1 MHSPLTQPLT
11 QPCTQ
16 PCTQPFVPVINRG
29 VAILYR
35 QQLACV
41 KPIHNT
47 MPQRTMPLRRTMP
60 HFPPESPK
68 HSLEPLLARPH
79 PVCMY
84 CFLWIS
90 CCIHQLDR
98 ILVASRTGF
107 SVPKFSLQAGISGGR
122 ALGVAR
128 FVQPGRAYDNR
139 AGTATLAWRKLG
151 NTSVTAWQ

>member
-1 MHSPLTQPLT
+1 MCEANSQHYASKDH
-11 QPCTQ
+11 
-16 PCTQPFVPVINRG
+16 
-29 VAILYR
+29 A
-35 QQLACV
+35 
-41 KPIHNT
+41 
-47 MPQRTMPLRRTMP
+47 
-60 HFPPESPK
+60 PEKNHASLSK

-90 CCIHQLDR
+90 CCIHQLNR